1 MRVFVAIDINSPE
14 VLRKIKEF
22 QSSLKLNAKSVAIE
36 NLHFTL
42 QFLGEISE
50 IELEKIKNSLQKI
63 RFSEFFLELEGIGVF
78 PNQKNP
84 RIVWIGTDSEGGNNL
99 KEIAKKVNDS
109 LKQEG
114 HFPDKSFKPHLTVFR
129 VKNKISDMNQ
139 ILENYEKT
147 KFGNQEISS
156 IKLKKSVLTSNG
168 PIYSD
173 IMEIKNSI

>member
-22 QSSLKLNAKSVAIE
+22 QSSLKLNAKPVAIE

-84 RIVWIGTDSEGGNNL
+84 RIVWVGTDSEGGNNL
-99 KEIAKKVNDS
+99 KEIAKKVNES

-139 ILENYEKT
+139 ILGNYEKT